1 MRSTLV
7 LLAIFFT
14 SFSYASNNSNKSM
27 DGLLCAVESA
37 TYYKRV
43 LESQNLE
50 VDKYRHCTV
59 SCIVGIEC
67 GISSSAI
74 IGVAKEIYDLFGGG
88 HAEWRDLLAN
98 INGLRLSHRT
108 DIQNFEDCS
117 ASCKSIY

>member
-1 MRSTLV
+1 MRCALA
-7 LLAIFFT
+7 LWAIFVT
-14 SFSYASNNSNKSM
+14 SYSYASNNYNKSY
-27 DGLLCAVESA
+27 DELLCAVESA

-50 VDKYRHCTV
+50 VDKYKHCTV

-67 GISSSAI
+67 GLSSSAI

-88 HAEWRDLLAN
+88 HAQWRDLLAN
-98 INGLRLSHRT
+98 INGLRLSQRV